1 MCVVCMCMMHLVYVA
16 ACAHVLLA
24 RVREMRVQAA
34 EEKLAADNETYA
46 KIKLDFDRSRA
57 TVTRTN
63 YEVDFIEGFTKL
75 AALGAKFNPVCI
87 VLFAR
92 ATSTLHTSDA
102 IRCSVCPKSLHVV
115 PYMT

>member
-16 ACAHVLLA
+16 ARTHVLLA
-24 RVREMRVQAA
+24 SLREMRVQAA
-34 EEKLAADNETYA
+34 EEKLAADNEMYA

-75 AALGAKFNPVCI
+75 AALGAKFNPVCN
-87 VLFAR
+87 VLTAR
-92 ATSTLHTSDA
+92 ATTTLHTSNA
-102 IRCSVCPKSLHVV
+102 VCCSGCPECLYIV
-115 PYMT
+115 PYVT